1 MTRLDPSIFVRRFVI
16 ERDGYAAY
24 DEKFH
29 EGVNIIRGEN
39 SSGKS
44 TILNFLFYGL
54 GGDISEWSE
63 HAQLC
68 SKTFAE
74 VELNGNVATL
84 SRGVAKV
91 RGQAMEIYPG
101 PLNEAVRATRAS
113 WKRHPYAR
121 SADNEGFSQVLF
133 RLIGIPDAASEQSSN
148 ITMHQVLRLMYADQ
162 LTPVDQIFKFEQFDS
177 PSLRDAVGQLVCG
190 VNSNQYYA
198 NQLTIRQLER
208 EYDGVAAEQRSLF
221 RILGKTDEQNT
232 TDWLIAERSVLEEKL
247 RDIRSNIDAQEAAV
261 YLAAD
266 EEKLSLKTQNDAYS
280 RVQDIQIR
288 IGKDRSDFDALEFEI
303 ADSDK
308 FIHDL
313 EHKLK
318 ALSNAEAVSQDIDE
332 VRFQFC
338 PACYSPVDEETTSF
352 ACHLCK
358 TPYDSERAKLRI
370 VALINDTALQLKQS
384 NRIQRDRRA
393 ERASL
398 QTKIE
403 GELQQWRQLAA
414 GLEALRRSPSSDARA
429 ALGTLQREAGY
440 VEHQIEDLTRREAV
454 ASLISELSARKE
466 SLNGRIAQLRARNEN
481 IALEQRSRLSKAYT
495 EIADEVCGFLRA
507 DLPRQAE
514 FQRAEQIQFSFETNK
529 IAVDGHSYFS
539 ASSRVVLRNSF
550 FAGLLYAACGDAAFR
565 HPRFCMMDSIEDKG
579 MEQVRSHH
587 YQRLLFDR
595 SNKTSTRHQLI
606 FGTSMLAPELDSH
619 DITVGKFSTE
629 GDKTLDFTKSKVIEQ
644 ILD

>member
-54 GGDISEWSE
+54 GGDVSEWSE

-68 SKTFAE
+68 SRTFVE

-84 SRGVAKV
+84 SRAVAKA

-101 PLNEAVRATRAS
+101 PLSEAVRATRAS
-113 WKRHPYAR
+113 WKRYPYAR

-133 RLIGIPDAASEQSSN
+133 RLIGIPEAASEQSGN
-148 ITMHQVLRLMYADQ
+148 ITIHQVLRLMYADQ
-162 LTPVDQIFKFEQFDS
+162 LTPVDLLFKFEQFDS
-177 PSLRDAVGQLVCG
+177 PALRDAVGQLLCG
-190 VNSNQYYA
+190 VNSNQHYA
-198 NQLTIRQLER
+198 NQLIIRQLER
-208 EYDGVAAEQRSLF
+208 EYDEVAAEQRSLF

-232 TDWLIAERSVLEEKL
+232 TGWLLAERSVLEAKL
-247 RDIRSNIDAQEAAV
+247 KDIRASIDAQEATL
-261 YLAAD
+261 YSSEN
-266 EEKLSLKTQNDAYS
+266 EEKLSLKAQNDTYA
-280 RVQDIQIR
+280 RLQALQIQ
-288 IGKDRSDFDALEFEI
+288 IGKDRSELDALEFEI
-303 ADSDK
+303 ADSET
-308 FIHDL
+308 FIGDL
-313 EHKLK
+313 EQKLK
-318 ALSNAEAVSQDIDE
+318 ALNNAEAVSRDIEE

-338 PACYSPVDEETTSF
+338 PACYSPVDEGTAAF

-384 NRIQRDRRA
+384 NRIQRDRKT
-393 ERASL
+393 ERARL
-398 QTKIE
+398 QAKLE
-403 GELQQWRQLAA
+403 GDLQKWRQLASE
-414 GLEALRRSPSSDARA
+414 LEALRRNPSSDARA
-429 ALGTLQREAGY
+429 ALGSLQREAGY

-454 ASLISELSARKE
+454 AALIAELSARKE
-466 SLNGRIAQLRARNEN
+466 ELNGRIAQLRTRNAN
-481 IALEQRSRLSKAYT
+481 IALEQKSRLSKAYT
-495 EIADEVCGFLRA
+495 EIADEVRAFLRA
-507 DLPRQAE
+507 DLPRQTE
-514 FQRAEQIQFSFETNK
+514 FQRAEQIQFSFEANRIT
-529 IAVDGHSYFS
+529 VDGHSYFS

-595 SNKTSTRHQLI
+595 STRTSARHQLI

-629 GDKTLDFTKSKVIEQ
+629 GDKTLDFSKSRVIEQ
-644 ILD
+644 LPG

>member
-1 MTRLDPSIFVRRFVI
+1 MTRLDPSIFVRRFAI
-16 ERDGYAAY
+16 ESEGYAAY

-68 SKTFAE
+68 SRTLVE

-84 SRGVAKV
+84 SRGVARA

-101 PLNEAVRATRAS
+101 PLSEAVRATRAS
-113 WKRHPYAR
+113 WKRYPYAR

-133 RLIGIPDAASEQSSN
+133 RLIGIPEAASEQSGN
-148 ITMHQVLRLMYADQ
+148 ITMHQILRLMYADQ
-162 LTPVDQIFKFEQFDS
+162 LTPVDQLFKFEQFDS
-177 PSLRDAVGQLVCG
+177 PSLRDAVGQLLCG
-190 VNSNQYYA
+190 VNSNQHYA
-198 NQLTIRQLER
+198 NQLIIRQLER
-208 EYDGVAAEQRSLF
+208 EYDEVTAEQRSLF

-232 TDWLIAERSVLEEKL
+232 TEWLLAERGVFEARLK
-247 RDIRSNIDAQEAAV
+247 DIRANIDAQEAAV
-261 YLAAD
+261 YSAES
-266 EEKLSLKTQNDAYS
+266 EEKLSLKA
-280 RVQDIQIR
+280 QDDTYARLQTLQIQ
-288 IGKDRSDFDALEFEI
+288 IGKDRGELDALEFEI
-303 ADSDK
+303 ADSEK
-308 FIHDL
+308 FIGDL
-313 EHKLK
+313 EQKLK
-318 ALSNAEAVSQDIDE
+318 ALNNAEAVSRDIEE

-338 PACYSPVDEETTSF
+338 PACYSPVDEAATPF

-384 NRIQRDRRA
+384 NRIQRDRKT
-393 ERASL
+393 ERARL
-398 QTKIE
+398 QVTLE
-403 GELQQWRQLAA
+403 GELQKWRQLANE
-414 GLEALRRSPSSDARA
+414 LEALRRSPSSEARA
-429 ALGTLQREAGY
+429 ALGALQREAGY
-440 VEHQIEDLTRREAV
+440 VEHQIEDLTRREAI
-454 ASLISELSARKE
+454 AALIAELSARKE
-466 SLNGRIAQLRARNEN
+466 ELNGRIAQLRARNES

-495 EIADEVCGFLRA
+495 EIADEVRAFLRA
-507 DLPRQAE
+507 DLPRQTE
-514 FQRAEQIQFSFETNK
+514 FQQAEQIQFSFETNK
-529 IAVDGHSYFS
+529 ITVDGHSYFS

-565 HPRFCMMDSIEDKG
+565 HPRYCMMDSIEDKG

-595 SNKTSTRHQLI
+595 SARTSTRHQLI
-606 FGTSMLAPELDSH
+606 FGTSMLAPELDAK

-629 GDKTLDFTKSKVIEQ
+629 GDKTLDFSKSRVIEH
-644 ILD
+644 LAD